1 MTTLNVDDVAGILA
15 TLTHDMQAQKDYLI
29 ELDSAVGDG
38 DLGITV
44 DRGFQGVRDGLEGHA
59 ADIGKM
65 LFKAGF
71 DFSNSAGSTMGALMG
86 TAFMRAG
93 KLAQGK
99 IEISLD
105 DLAQMVKAAE
115 DGIREKGKASPG
127 DKTMLDALIPGREA
141 LEAAAAH
148 GASFA
153 AAMLSAQEAA
163 EKGAI
168 ATTNMQATFGRARWL
183 GERVVGHQDPGATLV
198 FLMAKS
204 LCASLEKMGR

>member
-1 MTTLNVDDVAGILA
+1 MTTLTVDDVASILT
-15 TLTHDMQAQKDYLI
+15 TLTHDLQAQKDYLI

-44 DRGFQGVRDGLEGHA
+44 DRGFQGVRDGLEGHP

-86 TAFMRAG
+86 TAFMRAS
-93 KLAQGK
+93 KVVQGK
-99 IEISLD
+99 PEITLD
-105 DLAQMVKAAE
+105 DLAQMVKAGE

-127 DKTMLDALIPGREA
+127 DKTMLDALIPAREA
-141 LEAAAAH
+141 LQSS
-148 GASFA
+148 ASQGMTFA
-153 AAMLSAQEAA
+153 AGMQAAQQAA
-163 EKGAI
+163 EVGAK

-204 LCASLEKMGR
+204 LATSLGKMGK